1 MSRYNDNQNKF
12 SKPCFPSSA
21 GRIPNT
27 PSIPITKAQLRT
39 FRAIIIDL
47 TKIIPKLF
55 ANPSPQNIEDL
66 IDTLNLLSKFIC
78 SLDATSSLKAQG
90 LAIIK
95 NLITILRNPTFVAS
109 AVFIE
114 LQNLINYLLYITKLF
129 RIDPCT
135 LQELLKLIAAL
146 QTALVNSA
154 SFIQG
159 PTGPTGPAGAT
170 GATGPRGNTGATGPQ
185 GNTGATGATG
195 IGVTGPTGP
204 SGGPTGPTGPQG
216 NTGATGATG
225 PQGVQGNT
233 GATGATGATGP
244 QGVQGNTGATGATGP
259 QGNTGATGATGAT
272 GPQGNTGATG
282 ATGATGPQ
290 GVQGNTGA
298 TGATGP
304 QGVQGNTGATGATGP
319 QGVQGNTGAT
329 GATGPQGVQGNTG
342 ATGVTGATG
351 PQGVQGNTGSTGPQ
365 GIQGPTGAT
374 GATGIGVTGPTGP
387 TGPSFPIAT
396 IVVTNNIQQTVLQ
409 FNNFIFSTAINVNNI
424 IFNGT
429 DTVTVINGGIYVI
442 SVSISTTAPGCAPL
456 GVGISIN
463 GAVATDNFSSNLIG
477 DSLSFT
483 TIETLAAGAR
493 ISVQSTLNEITIPAT
508 GNTNIRLTVF
518 RIA

>member
-1 MSRYNDNQNKF
+1 MSHFNDSQNKF

-27 PSIPITKAQLRT
+27 PSIPVTKVQLRT

-95 NLITILRNPTFVAS
+95 NLITILKNPTFVAS

-154 SFIQG
+154 SFIKG

-170 GATGPRGNTGATGPQ
+170 GATGPRGNTGATG
-185 GNTGATGATG
+185 
-195 IGVTGPTGP
+195 
-204 SGGPTGPTGPQG
+204 
-216 NTGATGATG
+216 ATG
-225 PQGVQGNT
+225 P
-233 GATGATGATGP
+233 
-244 QGVQGNTGATGATGP
+244 QGNTGATGATGP
-259 QGNTGATGATGAT
+259 QGNTGATGATGPQGNTGATGAT

-282 ATGATGPQ
+282 ATGPRGNTGATGATGPR
-290 GVQGNTGA
+290 GNTGA

-304 QGVQGNTGATGATGP
+304 QGNTGATGATGPRGNTGATGATGP
-319 QGVQGNTGAT
+319 QGIQGNTGA
-329 GATGPQGVQGNTG
+329 
-342 ATGVTGATG
+342 
-351 PQGVQGNTGSTGPQ
+351 
-365 GIQGPTGAT
+365 
-374 GATGIGVTGPTGP
+374 
-387 TGPSFPIAT
+387 
-396 IVVTNNIQQTVLQ
+396 
-409 FNNFIFSTAINVNNI
+409 
-424 IFNGT
+424 
-429 DTVTVINGGIYVI
+429 
-442 SVSISTTAPGCAPL
+442 
-456 GVGISIN
+456 
-463 GAVATDNFSSNLIG
+463 
-477 DSLSFT
+477 
-483 TIETLAAGAR
+483 
-493 ISVQSTLNEITIPAT
+493 
-508 GNTNIRLTVF
+508 
-518 RIA
+518 

>member
-170 GATGPRGNTGATGPQ
+170 GATGPRGNTGATGATGPR

-195 IGVTGPTGP
+195 PRGNTGATGATGPRGNTGATGATGATGP
-204 SGGPTGPTGPQG
+204 RGNTGATGATGPQGNPGATGATGPQGNPGATGATGATGPRGNTVATGATGPLGNTGATGATGPQG

-225 PQGVQGNT
+225 PQGAQGNT

-244 QGVQGNTGATGATGP
+244 QGVQGNTGATG
-259 QGNTGATGATGAT
+259 
-272 GPQGNTGATG
+272 
-282 ATGATGPQ
+282 
-290 GVQGNTGA
+290 
-298 TGATGP
+298 
-304 QGVQGNTGATGATGP
+304 
-319 QGVQGNTGAT
+319 
-329 GATGPQGVQGNTG
+329 
-342 ATGVTGATG
+342 
-351 PQGVQGNTGSTGPQ
+351 PQ

-374 GATGIGVTGPTGP
+374 GATGIGVTGPTGPSGGPTGPTGP

>member
-1 MSRYNDNQNKF
+1 MSRYDDSQNKF

-27 PSIPITKAQLRT
+27 PSIPVTKAQLRT

-78 SLDATSSLKAQG
+78 SLDAASSLKAQG

-95 NLITILRNPTFVAS
+95 NLITILKNPTFVAS

-114 LQNLINYLLYITKLF
+114 LQNLINYLLSITKLF

-159 PTGPTGPAGAT
+159 PTGPTGPTGPAGAT
-170 GATGPRGNTGATGPQ
+170 GATGPQGVQGPAGATGATGPQ
-185 GNTGATGATG
+185 GVQGPAGATGATGPQGAQGPAGATGATGPQGAQGPAGATGATGPQGIQGPAGATGATGPQGVQGPTGATG

-204 SGGPTGPTGPQG
+204 SGGPAGATGATGPQG
-216 NTGATGATG
+216 AQGPAGATGATG
-225 PQGVQGNT
+225 PQGVQG
-233 GATGATGATGP
+233 P
-244 QGVQGNTGATGATGP
+244 
-259 QGNTGATGATGAT
+259 
-272 GPQGNTGATG
+272 
-282 ATGATGPQ
+282 
-290 GVQGNTGA
+290 
-298 TGATGP
+298 
-304 QGVQGNTGATGATGP
+304 
-319 QGVQGNTGAT
+319 
-329 GATGPQGVQGNTG
+329 
-342 ATGVTGATG
+342 
-351 PQGVQGNTGSTGPQ
+351 
-365 GIQGPTGAT
+365 T

-387 TGPSFPIAT
+387 SGPSFPVAT

-409 FNNFIFSTAINVNNI
+409 FNNFIFNTAINVNNI

-429 DTVTVINGGIYVI
+429 DTVTVINAGIYVI

-483 TIETLAAGAR
+483 TIETLTAGAN

>member
-170 GATGPRGNTGATGPQ
+170 GATGPRGNTGATGATGPRGNTGATGATGPRGNTGATGATGATGPRGNTGATGATGPQ

-195 IGVTGPTGP
+195 PQGNTGATGATGATGPRGNTGATGATGP
-204 SGGPTGPTGPQG
+204 QGAQG

-244 QGVQGNTGATGATGP
+244 QGVQGNTGATG
-259 QGNTGATGATGAT
+259 
-272 GPQGNTGATG
+272 
-282 ATGATGPQ
+282 
-290 GVQGNTGA
+290 
-298 TGATGP
+298 
-304 QGVQGNTGATGATGP
+304 
-319 QGVQGNTGAT
+319 
-329 GATGPQGVQGNTG
+329 
-342 ATGVTGATG
+342 
-351 PQGVQGNTGSTGPQ
+351 
-365 GIQGPTGAT
+365 
-374 GATGIGVTGPTGP
+374 
-387 TGPSFPIAT
+387 
-396 IVVTNNIQQTVLQ
+396 
-409 FNNFIFSTAINVNNI
+409 
-424 IFNGT
+424 
-429 DTVTVINGGIYVI
+429 
-442 SVSISTTAPGCAPL
+442 
-456 GVGISIN
+456 
-463 GAVATDNFSSNLIG
+463 
-477 DSLSFT
+477 
-483 TIETLAAGAR
+483 
-493 ISVQSTLNEITIPAT
+493 
-508 GNTNIRLTVF
+508 
-518 RIA
+518 

>member
-170 GATGPRGNTGATGPQ
+170 GATGPRGNTGATG
-185 GNTGATGATG
+185 
-195 IGVTGPTGP
+195 
-204 SGGPTGPTGPQG
+204 
-216 NTGATGATG
+216 ATGATG
-225 PQGVQGNT
+225 PR
-233 GATGATGATGP
+233 
-244 QGVQGNTGATGATGP
+244 GNTGATGATGP
-259 QGNTGATGATGAT
+259 QGNTGATGATGPRGNTGATGPRGNTGATGAT

-282 ATGATGPQ
+282 ATGPQGNTGATGPQ
-290 GVQGNTGA
+290 GNTGATGATGPRGNTGA

-304 QGVQGNTGATGATGP
+304 QGNTGATGATGPQGNTGATGATGP

>member
-159 PTGPTGPAGAT
+159 PTGPTDQQALLVPLDLEVTLVPLDLKDLKVIQALPVIQALKDLLVLPALLDL
-170 GATGPRGNTGATGPQ
+170 RDLK
-185 GNTGATGATG
+185 
-195 IGVTGPTGP
+195 V
-204 SGGPTGPTGPQG
+204 
-216 NTGATGATG
+216 
-225 PQGVQGNT
+225 
-233 GATGATGATGP
+233 
-244 QGVQGNTGATGATGP
+244 
-259 QGNTGATGATGAT
+259 
-272 GPQGNTGATG
+272 
-282 ATGATGPQ
+282 
-290 GVQGNTGA
+290 
-298 TGATGP
+298 
-304 QGVQGNTGATGATGP
+304 
-319 QGVQGNTGAT
+319 
-329 GATGPQGVQGNTG
+329 
-342 ATGVTGATG
+342 
-351 PQGVQGNTGSTGPQ
+351 
-365 GIQGPTGAT
+365 
-374 GATGIGVTGPTGP
+374 
-387 TGPSFPIAT
+387 
-396 IVVTNNIQQTVLQ
+396 
-409 FNNFIFSTAINVNNI
+409 
-424 IFNGT
+424 
-429 DTVTVINGGIYVI
+429 
-442 SVSISTTAPGCAPL
+442 
-456 GVGISIN
+456 
-463 GAVATDNFSSNLIG
+463 
-477 DSLSFT
+477 
-483 TIETLAAGAR
+483 TLALPAIQVLKDLLVLPALLDLR
-493 ISVQSTLNEITIPAT
+493 DLKVTLALPAIQVLKDLPVLRVLLDLKGLKVT
-508 GNTNIRLTVF
+508 QVLPAIQALKDLLVLRVLLDLKGLKVTLALPAIQALKDLLVLRVLLDLRGLKVTLALPAIQALKDLLVLLVPLALLDLKVF
-518 RIA
+518 KVTQVLPALPVPLALRV

>member
-47 TKIIPKLF
+47 TKIIPTLF

-170 GATGPRGNTGATGPQ
+170 GATGPRGNTGATGATGATGPRGNTGATGATGPQ

-195 IGVTGPTGP
+195 ATGPRGNTGA
-204 SGGPTGPTGPQG
+204 TGATGPQG

-225 PQGVQGNT
+225 PRGN
-233 GATGATGATGP
+233 TGATGP
-244 QGVQGNTGATGATGP
+244 QGAQGNTGATGATGATGP

-298 TGATGP
+298 TGATG
-304 QGVQGNTGATGATGP
+304 
-319 QGVQGNTGAT
+319 
-329 GATGPQGVQGNTG
+329 
-342 ATGVTGATG
+342 
-351 PQGVQGNTGSTGPQ
+351 
-365 GIQGPTGAT
+365 
-374 GATGIGVTGPTGP
+374 ATGIGVTGPT
-387 TGPSFPIAT
+387 
-396 IVVTNNIQQTVLQ
+396 
-409 FNNFIFSTAINVNNI
+409 
-424 IFNGT
+424 
-429 DTVTVINGGIYVI
+429 
-442 SVSISTTAPGCAPL
+442 
-456 GVGISIN
+456 
-463 GAVATDNFSSNLIG
+463 
-477 DSLSFT
+477 
-483 TIETLAAGAR
+483 
-493 ISVQSTLNEITIPAT
+493 
-508 GNTNIRLTVF
+508 
-518 RIA
+518 

>member
-1 MSRYNDNQNKF
+1 MSHYNDSQNKF

-27 PSIPITKAQLRT
+27 PSIPVTKAQLRT

-95 NLITILRNPTFVAS
+95 NLITILKNPTFVAS

-114 LQNLINYLLYITKLF
+114 LQNLINYLLSITKLF

-170 GATGPRGNTGATGPQ
+170 GATGATGPR
-185 GNTGATGATG
+185 
-195 IGVTGPTGP
+195 
-204 SGGPTGPTGPQG
+204 
-216 NTGATGATG
+216 
-225 PQGVQGNT
+225 
-233 GATGATGATGP
+233 
-244 QGVQGNTGATGATGP
+244 GNTGATGATGP
-259 QGNTGATGATGAT
+259 QGNTGATGATGPRGNTGATGAT

-282 ATGATGPQ
+282 ATGS
-290 GVQGNTGA
+290 QGNTGA

-304 QGVQGNTGATGATGP
+304 QGVQGPTGATGIGVTGPTGPSGGPPGPTGPQGPQGIQGPAGATGATGPQGAQGPAGATGATGP
-319 QGVQGNTGAT
+319 QGVQG
-329 GATGPQGVQGNTG
+329 P
-342 ATGVTGATG
+342 
-351 PQGVQGNTGSTGPQ
+351 
-365 GIQGPTGAT
+365 T

-483 TIETLAAGAR
+483 TIETLAAGAN

>member
-170 GATGPRGNTGATGPQ
+170 GATGPRGNTGATG
-185 GNTGATGATG
+185 ATG
-195 IGVTGPTGP
+195 PR
-204 SGGPTGPTGPQG
+204 G

-225 PQGVQGNT
+225 PRGNT

-244 QGVQGNTGATGATGP
+244 RGNTGATGATGPQGNTGATGATGP

-272 GPQGNTGATG
+272 GPRGNTGATGATGPQGNTGATGATGPQGAQGNTGATG

-298 TGATGP
+298 TG
-304 QGVQGNTGATGATGP
+304 
-319 QGVQGNTGAT
+319 
-329 GATGPQGVQGNTG
+329 
-342 ATGVTGATG
+342 
-351 PQGVQGNTGSTGPQ
+351 PQ

-374 GATGIGVTGPTGP
+374 GATGIGVTGPTGPSGGPTGPTGP

>member
-1 MSRYNDNQNKF
+1 
-12 SKPCFPSSA
+12 
-21 GRIPNT
+21 
-27 PSIPITKAQLRT
+27 
-39 FRAIIIDL
+39 
-47 TKIIPKLF
+47 
-55 ANPSPQNIEDL
+55 
-66 IDTLNLLSKFIC
+66 
-78 SLDATSSLKAQG
+78 
-90 LAIIK
+90 
-95 NLITILRNPTFVAS
+95 
-109 AVFIE
+109 
-114 LQNLINYLLYITKLF
+114 
-129 RIDPCT
+129 
-135 LQELLKLIAAL
+135 
-146 QTALVNSA
+146 
-154 SFIQG
+154 
-159 PTGPTGPAGAT
+159 
-170 GATGPRGNTGATGPQ
+170 ATGPQ
-185 GNTGATGATG
+185 G
-195 IGVTGPTGP
+195 V
-204 SGGPTGPTGPQG
+204 QG

-244 QGVQGNTGATGATGP
+244 QGA
-259 QGNTGATGATGAT
+259 
-272 GPQGNTGATG
+272 
-282 ATGATGPQ
+282 
-290 GVQGNTGA
+290 QGNTGA

-329 GATGPQGVQGNTG
+329 G
-342 ATGVTGATG
+342 
-351 PQGVQGNTGSTGPQ
+351 PQ

-374 GATGIGVTGPTGP
+374 GATGIGVTGPTGPSGGPTGPTGP

>member
-47 TKIIPKLF
+47 TKIIPTLF

-159 PTGPTGPAGAT
+159 PTGPTGPTGPAGAT
-170 GATGPRGNTGATGPQ
+170 GATGPRGNTGATG
-185 GNTGATGATG
+185 
-195 IGVTGPTGP
+195 
-204 SGGPTGPTGPQG
+204 
-216 NTGATGATG
+216 ATG
-225 PQGVQGNT
+225 PR
-233 GATGATGATGP
+233 
-244 QGVQGNTGATGATGP
+244 GNTGATGATGP

-272 GPQGNTGATG
+272 GPRGNTGATGATGPQGNTGATG
-282 ATGATGPQ
+282 ATGATGPRGNTGATGATGPQ
-290 GVQGNTGA
+290 GNTGATGATGATGPRGNTGATGATGPQGNTGA

-304 QGVQGNTGATGATGP
+304 QGNTGATGATGP
-319 QGVQGNTGAT
+319 QGPQGNTGA
-329 GATGPQGVQGNTG
+329 
-342 ATGVTGATG
+342 
-351 PQGVQGNTGSTGPQ
+351 
-365 GIQGPTGAT
+365 
-374 GATGIGVTGPTGP
+374 
-387 TGPSFPIAT
+387 
-396 IVVTNNIQQTVLQ
+396 
-409 FNNFIFSTAINVNNI
+409 
-424 IFNGT
+424 
-429 DTVTVINGGIYVI
+429 
-442 SVSISTTAPGCAPL
+442 
-456 GVGISIN
+456 
-463 GAVATDNFSSNLIG
+463 
-477 DSLSFT
+477 
-483 TIETLAAGAR
+483 
-493 ISVQSTLNEITIPAT
+493 
-508 GNTNIRLTVF
+508 
-518 RIA
+518 

>member
-170 GATGPRGNTGATGPQ
+170 GATGPRGNTGATG
-185 GNTGATGATG
+185 ATG
-195 IGVTGPTGP
+195 PR
-204 SGGPTGPTGPQG
+204 G

-225 PQGVQGNT
+225 PRGNT

-244 QGVQGNTGATGATGP
+244 RGNTGATGATGPQGNTGATGATGP
-259 QGNTGATGATGAT
+259 QGNTGATGATGPRGNTGATGAT

-282 ATGATGPQ
+282 ATGPR
-290 GVQGNTGA
+290 GNTGA
-298 TGATGP
+298 TGATGATGP
-304 QGVQGNTGATGATGP
+304 RGNTGATGATGATGP
-319 QGVQGNTGAT
+319 RGNTGAT
-329 GATGPQGVQGNTG
+329 GATG
-342 ATGVTGATG
+342 ATG
-351 PQGVQGNTGSTGPQ
+351 
-365 GIQGPTGAT
+365 
-374 GATGIGVTGPTGP
+374 
-387 TGPSFPIAT
+387 
-396 IVVTNNIQQTVLQ
+396 
-409 FNNFIFSTAINVNNI
+409 
-424 IFNGT
+424 
-429 DTVTVINGGIYVI
+429 
-442 SVSISTTAPGCAPL
+442 
-456 GVGISIN
+456 
-463 GAVATDNFSSNLIG
+463 
-477 DSLSFT
+477 
-483 TIETLAAGAR
+483 
-493 ISVQSTLNEITIPAT
+493 
-508 GNTNIRLTVF
+508 
-518 RIA
+518 

>member
-170 GATGPRGNTGATGPQ
+170 GATGPRGNTGATG
-185 GNTGATGATG
+185 
-195 IGVTGPTGP
+195 
-204 SGGPTGPTGPQG
+204 
-216 NTGATGATG
+216 ATGATG
-225 PQGVQGNT
+225 PRGNT

-244 QGVQGNTGATGATGP
+244 RGNTGATGATGP
-259 QGNTGATGATGAT
+259 RGNTGATGATGAT
-272 GPQGNTGATG
+272 GPRGNTGATGATGPRGNTGATG
-282 ATGATGPQ
+282 ATGATG
-290 GVQGNTGA
+290 
-298 TGATGP
+298 
-304 QGVQGNTGATGATGP
+304 
-319 QGVQGNTGAT
+319 
-329 GATGPQGVQGNTG
+329 
-342 ATGVTGATG
+342 
-351 PQGVQGNTGSTGPQ
+351 
-365 GIQGPTGAT
+365 
-374 GATGIGVTGPTGP
+374 
-387 TGPSFPIAT
+387 
-396 IVVTNNIQQTVLQ
+396 
-409 FNNFIFSTAINVNNI
+409 
-424 IFNGT
+424 
-429 DTVTVINGGIYVI
+429 
-442 SVSISTTAPGCAPL
+442 
-456 GVGISIN
+456 
-463 GAVATDNFSSNLIG
+463 
-477 DSLSFT
+477 
-483 TIETLAAGAR
+483 
-493 ISVQSTLNEITIPAT
+493 
-508 GNTNIRLTVF
+508 
-518 RIA
+518 

>member
-1 MSRYNDNQNKF
+1 MSRYDDSQNKF

-27 PSIPITKAQLRT
+27 PSIPVTKAQLRT

-78 SLDATSSLKAQG
+78 SLDAASSLKAQG

-95 NLITILRNPTFVAS
+95 NLITILKNPTFVAS

-114 LQNLINYLLYITKLF
+114 LQNLINYLLSITKLF

-159 PTGPTGPAGAT
+159 PTGPTGPTGPAGAT
-170 GATGPRGNTGATGPQ
+170 GATGPQGVQGPAGATGATGPQ
-185 GNTGATGATG
+185 GVQGPAGATGATGPQGAQGPAGATGATGPQGTQGPASATGATGPQGIQGPAGATGATGPQGVQGPTGATG

-204 SGGPTGPTGPQG
+204 SGGPAGATGPQGPQG
-216 NTGATGATG
+216 NTGATGPQGIQGPAGATGATGPQGAQGPAGATGATG
-225 PQGVQGNT
+225 PQGVQG
-233 GATGATGATGP
+233 P
-244 QGVQGNTGATGATGP
+244 
-259 QGNTGATGATGAT
+259 
-272 GPQGNTGATG
+272 
-282 ATGATGPQ
+282 
-290 GVQGNTGA
+290 
-298 TGATGP
+298 
-304 QGVQGNTGATGATGP
+304 
-319 QGVQGNTGAT
+319 
-329 GATGPQGVQGNTG
+329 
-342 ATGVTGATG
+342 
-351 PQGVQGNTGSTGPQ
+351 
-365 GIQGPTGAT
+365 T

-387 TGPSFPIAT
+387 SGPSFPVAT

-409 FNNFIFSTAINVNNI
+409 FNNFIFNTAINVNNI

-429 DTVTVINGGIYVI
+429 DTVTVINAGIYVI

-483 TIETLAAGAR
+483 TIETLTAGAN

>member
-1 MSRYNDNQNKF
+1 
-12 SKPCFPSSA
+12 A
-21 GRIPNT
+21 
-27 PSIPITKAQLRT
+27 
-39 FRAIIIDL
+39 
-47 TKIIPKLF
+47 
-55 ANPSPQNIEDL
+55 
-66 IDTLNLLSKFIC
+66 
-78 SLDATSSLKAQG
+78 
-90 LAIIK
+90 
-95 NLITILRNPTFVAS
+95 
-109 AVFIE
+109 
-114 LQNLINYLLYITKLF
+114 
-129 RIDPCT
+129 
-135 LQELLKLIAAL
+135 
-146 QTALVNSA
+146 
-154 SFIQG
+154 
-159 PTGPTGPAGAT
+159 
-170 GATGPRGNTGATGPQ
+170 TGATGPQ
-185 GNTGATGATG
+185 GA
-195 IGVTGPTGP
+195 
-204 SGGPTGPTGPQG
+204 QG

-225 PQGVQGNT
+225 PQG
-233 GATGATGATGP
+233 A
-244 QGVQGNTGATGATGP
+244 
-259 QGNTGATGATGAT
+259 
-272 GPQGNTGATG
+272 
-282 ATGATGPQ
+282 
-290 GVQGNTGA
+290 QGNTGA

-342 ATGVTGATG
+342 ATG
-351 PQGVQGNTGSTGPQ
+351 PQ

-374 GATGIGVTGPTGP
+374 GATGIGVTGPSGPSGGPTGPTGP

>member
-170 GATGPRGNTGATGPQ
+170 GATGPRGNTGATGATGATGPR
-185 GNTGATGATG
+185 GNTGATGA
-195 IGVTGPTGP
+195 
-204 SGGPTGPTGPQG
+204 TGPQG

-225 PQGVQGNT
+225 P
-233 GATGATGATGP
+233 
-244 QGVQGNTGATGATGP
+244 QGNTGATGATGP

-272 GPQGNTGATG
+272 GPRGNTGATGATGPRGNTGATGATGPQGNTGATG
-282 ATGATGPQ
+282 ATGATGPR
-290 GVQGNTGA
+290 GNTGA
-298 TGATGP
+298 TGATGATGP
-304 QGVQGNTGATGATGP
+304 RGNTGATG
-319 QGVQGNTGAT
+319 
-329 GATGPQGVQGNTG
+329 
-342 ATGVTGATG
+342 
-351 PQGVQGNTGSTGPQ
+351 
-365 GIQGPTGAT
+365 
-374 GATGIGVTGPTGP
+374 
-387 TGPSFPIAT
+387 
-396 IVVTNNIQQTVLQ
+396 
-409 FNNFIFSTAINVNNI
+409 
-424 IFNGT
+424 
-429 DTVTVINGGIYVI
+429 
-442 SVSISTTAPGCAPL
+442 
-456 GVGISIN
+456 
-463 GAVATDNFSSNLIG
+463 
-477 DSLSFT
+477 
-483 TIETLAAGAR
+483 
-493 ISVQSTLNEITIPAT
+493 
-508 GNTNIRLTVF
+508 
-518 RIA
+518 

>member
-1 MSRYNDNQNKF
+1 MSHYNDSQNKF

-27 PSIPITKAQLRT
+27 PSIPVTKAQLRT

-95 NLITILRNPTFVAS
+95 NLITILKNPTFVAS

-114 LQNLINYLLYITKLF
+114 LQNLINYLLSITKLF

-154 SFIQG
+154 SFIQ
-159 PTGPTGPAGAT
+159 
-170 GATGPRGNTGATGPQ
+170 
-185 GNTGATGATG
+185 
-195 IGVTGPTGP
+195 
-204 SGGPTGPTGPQG
+204 
-216 NTGATGATG
+216 
-225 PQGVQGNT
+225 
-233 GATGATGATGP
+233 
-244 QGVQGNTGATGATGP
+244 
-259 QGNTGATGATGAT
+259 
-272 GPQGNTGATG
+272 
-282 ATGATGPQ
+282 
-290 GVQGNTGA
+290 
-298 TGATGP
+298 
-304 QGVQGNTGATGATGP
+304 
-319 QGVQGNTGAT
+319 
-329 GATGPQGVQGNTG
+329 
-342 ATGVTGATG
+342 
-351 PQGVQGNTGSTGPQ
+351 
-365 GIQGPTGAT
+365 
-374 GATGIGVTGPTGP
+374 GP

-483 TIETLAAGAR
+483 TIETLAAGANF
-493 ISVQSTLNEITIPAT
+493 SVQSTLNEITIPAT

>member
-170 GATGPRGNTGATGPQ
+170 GATGPRGNTGATGATGPR

-195 IGVTGPTGP
+195 PRGNTGATGATGATGPRGNTGA
-204 SGGPTGPTGPQG
+204 TGATGPQG

-225 PQGVQGNT
+225 P
-233 GATGATGATGP
+233 
-244 QGVQGNTGATGATGP
+244 QGNTGATGATGP

-272 GPQGNTGATG
+272 GPRGNTGATGATGPRGNTGATGATGPQGNTGATG
-282 ATGATGPQ
+282 ATGATGPR
-290 GVQGNTGA
+290 GNTGA
-298 TGATGP
+298 TGA
-304 QGVQGNTGATGATGP
+304 
-319 QGVQGNTGAT
+319 
-329 GATGPQGVQGNTG
+329 
-342 ATGVTGATG
+342 
-351 PQGVQGNTGSTGPQ
+351 
-365 GIQGPTGAT
+365 
-374 GATGIGVTGPTGP
+374 
-387 TGPSFPIAT
+387 
-396 IVVTNNIQQTVLQ
+396 
-409 FNNFIFSTAINVNNI
+409 
-424 IFNGT
+424 
-429 DTVTVINGGIYVI
+429 
-442 SVSISTTAPGCAPL
+442 
-456 GVGISIN
+456 
-463 GAVATDNFSSNLIG
+463 
-477 DSLSFT
+477 
-483 TIETLAAGAR
+483 
-493 ISVQSTLNEITIPAT
+493 
-508 GNTNIRLTVF
+508 
-518 RIA
+518 

>member
-1 MSRYNDNQNKF
+1 MSRYDDSQNKF

-27 PSIPITKAQLRT
+27 PSIPVTKAQLRT

-78 SLDATSSLKAQG
+78 SLDAASSLKAQG

-95 NLITILRNPTFVAS
+95 NLITILKNPTFVAS

-114 LQNLINYLLYITKLF
+114 LQNLINYLLSITKLF

-159 PTGPTGPAGAT
+159 PTGPTGP
-170 GATGPRGNTGATGPQ
+170 TGPA
-185 GNTGATGATG
+185 GATGATG

-204 SGGPTGPTGPQG
+204 SG
-216 NTGATGATG
+216 
-225 PQGVQGNT
+225 
-233 GATGATGATGP
+233 
-244 QGVQGNTGATGATGP
+244 
-259 QGNTGATGATGAT
+259 
-272 GPQGNTGATG
+272 
-282 ATGATGPQ
+282 
-290 GVQGNTGA
+290 
-298 TGATGP
+298 
-304 QGVQGNTGATGATGP
+304 
-319 QGVQGNTGAT
+319 
-329 GATGPQGVQGNTG
+329 
-342 ATGVTGATG
+342 
-351 PQGVQGNTGSTGPQ
+351 
-365 GIQGPTGAT
+365 
-374 GATGIGVTGPTGP
+374 
-387 TGPSFPIAT
+387 PSFPVAT

-409 FNNFIFSTAINVNNI
+409 FNNFIFNTAINVNNI

-429 DTVTVINGGIYVI
+429 DTVTVINAGIYVI

-483 TIETLAAGAR
+483 TIETLTAGAN

>member
-170 GATGPRGNTGATGPQ
+170 GATGPRGNTGATG
-185 GNTGATGATG
+185 ATG
-195 IGVTGPTGP
+195 PR
-204 SGGPTGPTGPQG
+204 G

-225 PQGVQGNT
+225 PRGNTGATGATGPRGNTGATGATGATGPRGNTGATGATGALGNT

-244 QGVQGNTGATGATGP
+244 QGVQGNTGATG
-259 QGNTGATGATGAT
+259 
-272 GPQGNTGATG
+272 
-282 ATGATGPQ
+282 
-290 GVQGNTGA
+290 
-298 TGATGP
+298 
-304 QGVQGNTGATGATGP
+304 
-319 QGVQGNTGAT
+319 
-329 GATGPQGVQGNTG
+329 
-342 ATGVTGATG
+342 
-351 PQGVQGNTGSTGPQ
+351 PQ

-374 GATGIGVTGPTGP
+374 GATGIGVTGPTGPSGGPTGPTGP